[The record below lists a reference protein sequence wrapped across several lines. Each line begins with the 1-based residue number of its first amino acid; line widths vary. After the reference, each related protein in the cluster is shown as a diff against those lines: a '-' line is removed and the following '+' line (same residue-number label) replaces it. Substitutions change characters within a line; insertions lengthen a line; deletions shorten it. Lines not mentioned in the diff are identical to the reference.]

1 MIYFMPIYEPTIPN
15 YRYYDPNIEPPEY
28 NVGIRHHKGAWVPK
42 KESGLDFMKNLLNT
56 KGNKDIFVFV
66 SAFNKGDYREDTRQ
80 TPILM
85 KILEE
90 HDLTKHIHYERK
102 GLTNQEYI
110 PGAIDLFILTRK
122 TRTSASRITLEN
134 LNAL

>member
-1 MIYFMPIYEPTIPN
+1 MIYFMPINNLTTPIF
-15 YRYYDPNIEPPEY
+15 RYYDPNVETPEFR
-28 NVGIRHHKGAWVPK
+28 VGLRHKGAWVPP
-42 KESGLDFMKNLLNT
+42 KESGLDFMKNLLST

-66 SAFNKGDYREDTRQ
+66 SAFNKGRYSEDQRQ

-90 HDLTKHIHYERK
+90 HGLTKHIHYERK
-102 GLTNQEYI
+102 GLTNQGYF

-134 LNAL
+134 LNA